1 MIAELG
7 HQAVRPDGIS
17 FRRWRCGERIG
28 FTDLSRSFAD
38 TCGAPYYVVHR
49 SHLHS
54 ALLRTAQKL
63 GVDIKL
69 NSRVIHHDPDLP
81 SITLEDGSVF
91 EADLIIA
98 ADGT

>member
-1 MIAELG
+1 
-7 HQAVRPDGIS
+7 
-17 FRRWRCGERIG
+17 
-28 FTDLSRSFAD
+28 
-38 TCGAPYYVVHR
+38 
-49 SHLHS
+49 
-54 ALLRTAQKL
+54 LLRTAQKL